1 MSTSGGDISTS
12 EPGRPRGHGTVRVH
26 PGTITGDVR
35 VPGDKSCSHRAL
47 LIGAL
52 ADGACDVAGLA
63 PSEDVRST
71 AEALRALGVRVDLA
85 TDARGALVGS
95 VEGPLRESENV
106 IDCGNSGTTLRLLA
120 GIVAGLPGVTVLTG
134 DLSLRHRPVDRVT
147 APLASMG
154 AATLARAGG
163 RYPPLV
169 VAGGGLVAT
178 EHESPVASAQVKSCV
193 LLAGVAG
200 GVPVTVTSLLPSR
213 DHSERLLGHLGVTV
227 VRTILEDGR
236 ERVRL
241 DPTQPAARPIRV
253 LGDPSSAAVWAVAAA
268 IGEGDE
274 VRLADVCLNPTRA
287 GAFRV
292 LERMGAAIATEP
304 DDDVCGE
311 PSGTLT
317 VSGGDLGGARISG
330 GEVVAALDELPV
342 LAVAGAV
349 SRDGLEVRDAAE
361 LRVKESDRIAT
372 LAATLGALGIEVEE
386 RPDGFR
392 VPGGQR
398 PGPGTVDAAGDHRI
412 AMTAAV
418 AGTVA
423 TGPVVITGF
432 DAVTTSY
439 PTFLDDLRALGGR
452 ADVIDRTEP

>member
-1 MSTSGGDISTS
+1 MSTSGPARSAN
-12 EPGRPRGHGTVRVH
+12 PGTVRVH
-26 PGTITGDVR
+26 PAAVAGDVH

-52 ADGACDVAGLA
+52 ADGPCDVSGLA
-63 PSEDVRST
+63 PSADVRST
-71 AEALRALGVRVDLA
+71 AGALRALGVRVDLA

-95 VEGPLRESENV
+95 VAGPLRESETV

-134 DLSLRHRPVDRVT
+134 DMSLRHRPVDRVV
-147 APLASMG
+147 APLARMG
-154 AATLARAGG
+154 ATTLARAGG
-163 RYPPLV
+163 RYPPLTV
-169 VAGGGLVAT
+169 RGGRLTAT
-178 EHESPVASAQVKSCV
+178 EYESPVASAQVKSCV

-200 GVPVTVTSLLPSR
+200 DVRVTVTSPLPSR

-227 VRTILEDGR
+227 VRTVLEDGR
-236 ERVRL
+236 ERVEL
-241 DPTQPAARPIRV
+241 EPAQPTAGPIRV

-268 IGEGDE
+268 IGTGDG
-274 VRLADVCLNPTRA
+274 VRLPAVCLNPTRT

-292 LERMGAAIATEP
+292 LERMGAGISTEP
-304 DDDVCGE
+304 GEDVCGE

-317 VSGGDLGGARISG
+317 VSRGELGGASVSG
-330 GEVVAALDELPV
+330 SEVVDALDELPV
-342 LAVAGAV
+342 LAVAGAL
-349 SRDGLEVRDAAE
+349 SGEGLEVRDAAE
-361 LRVKESDRIAT
+361 LRVKESDRIAS
-372 LAATLGALGIEVEE
+372 LAAALGALGIEVEE

-392 VPGGQR
+392 VAGGQR

-432 DAVTTSY
+432 GAVTTSY

-452 ADVIDRTEP
+452 VDVLDRTAP